1 MTIARIELP
10 QRQLDEFCQHW
21 KVTEFAVFSSAL
33 REDFHASSDIDVLV
47 SFAPD
52 AGWSLFDLVEMQDE
66 LGQIFGREVDL
77 VERDSLQNPFR
88 RRAILENMQ
97 VIYAA
102 P

>member
-1 MTIARIELP
+1 MTISKVELP
-10 QRQLDEFCQHW
+10 QAQLDDFCQRW
-21 KVTEFAVFSSAL
+21 KVTEFAVFGSAL
-33 REDFHASSDIDVLV
+33 REDFHAQSDVDVLV
-47 SFAPD
+47 SFAPQ

-66 LGQIFGREVDL
+66 LEQIFGREVDV

-97 VIYAA
+97 VVYAA

>member
-1 MTIARIELP
+1 MTIANIELS
-10 QRQLDEFCQHW
+10 QRQLNEFCRRW
-21 KVTEFAVFSSAL
+21 KITEFAVFGSAL
-33 REDFHASSDIDVLV
+33 REDFHAQSDIDVLV
-47 SFAPD
+47 SFAPQ

-66 LGQIFGREVDL
+66 LEQIFGRAVDL

-97 VIYAA
+97 VVYAA